1 MLKALKI
8 AFQYRDLLETA
19 IEMIKIVQDSVSDSK
34 LTKSEKSKIMAQM
47 WVIIKKTQ
55 AIKKESGKE

>member
-8 AFQYRDLLETA
+8 AFQYRDLLEPA

-47 WVIIKKTQ
+47 WVIIKRLRQ
-55 AIKKESGKE
+55 